1 MQQSSGRGSQ
11 HILFRVGLETYA
23 VEVSETQEVLRYREP
38 KKIPHAPEHVL
49 GVINLRGQI
58 IPIIGIR
65 EKFSLPK
72 IDVTEETRIIAT
84 VTDGKIVG
92 LVCDSV
98 EGVQYIAEKNIEL
111 DPDFTARTDGS
122 GIRGVARIDDADSVV
137 FLLAVPHMMAGV
149 VRDA

>member
-1 MQQSSGRGSQ
+1 MQEVSSRGTQ
-11 HILFRVGLETYA
+11 FILFRIGAETYA

-58 IPIIGIR
+58 IPIIGVR

-72 IDVTEETRIIAT
+72 VDVTEETRIIAT
-84 VTDGKIVG
+84 VTDEKIVG

-98 EGVQYIAEKNIEL
+98 EGVRYIPDKNIEL
-111 DPDFTARTDGS
+111 DPEFTSRAHGS
-122 GIRGVARIDDADSVV
+122 GIRGVARLDEAESVV
-137 FLLAVPHMMAGV
+137 FLLAVSHMIAGV
-149 VRDA
+149 ARDA